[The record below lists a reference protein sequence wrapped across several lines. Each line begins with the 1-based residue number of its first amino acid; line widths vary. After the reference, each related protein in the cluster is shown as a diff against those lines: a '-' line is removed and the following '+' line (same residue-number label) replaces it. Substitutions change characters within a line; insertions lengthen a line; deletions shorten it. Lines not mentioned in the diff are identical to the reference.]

1 MIMNEITK
9 HDFNAFLVAA
19 EQGDTKA
26 MYMIGYC
33 YFWGKGTR
41 KNRKQAVIWWNK
53 AAEQGHTES
62 QYWLGECYEASLGV
76 AEDERKALKWLRKS
90 AENGNISAQIKIVF
104 HYFFD
109 KQRPISAL
117 ITREEAEKY
126 CRMAAAQGNCF
137 AAIQLNRFKQDPPNL

>member
-41 KNRKQAVIWWNK
+41 KNRNQA
-53 AAEQGHTES
+53 
-62 QYWLGECYEASLGV
+62 ECV
-76 AEDERKALKWLRKS
+76 
-90 AENGNISAQIKIVF
+90 
-104 HYFFD
+104 
-109 KQRPISAL
+109 
-117 ITREEAEKY
+117 
-126 CRMAAAQGNCF
+126 
-137 AAIQLNRFKQDPPNL
+137 